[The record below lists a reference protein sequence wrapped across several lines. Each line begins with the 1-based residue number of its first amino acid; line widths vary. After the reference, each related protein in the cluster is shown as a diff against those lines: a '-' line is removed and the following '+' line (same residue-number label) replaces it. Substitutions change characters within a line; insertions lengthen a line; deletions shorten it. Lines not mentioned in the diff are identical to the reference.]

1 MTGAL
6 PAGSHALVI
15 GNGRTGQAAARHLLG
30 LGVAVRLSDAR
41 PEARCAAELE
51 GEVEFHAGAESES
64 LLAGITLV
72 VPSPGVR
79 ADAPLLRAACA
90 AGIPVLAEI
99 ELAAHALNIPLI
111 AISGTN
117 GKSTTT
123 ELVGA
128 MLRAA
133 GRHPFVG
140 GNLGTPL
147 VLATQGDF
155 DSVVAEI
162 SSFQLEW
169 VERFHPGIAALL
181 NVSDDHLDRHGDLE
195 NYARL
200 KARLFAHQSGTDVAV
215 LNRDDSFV
223 RTWASRIAG
232 RVWTFGRSPL
242 DGPGARID
250 ATRILIDTG
259 AGRHEIELAGLALAG
274 PHNAENIAAAAL
286 LAEAAG
292 VPAERAVAALR
303 DFGGLPHRMETVADY
318 GGVVY
323 IDDSKGTNVGALC
336 KALEGLPEGRVVL
349 IAGGRG
355 KGGDFAAARD
365 FVASRTNL
373 VAVYGEAAGELM
385 RAWSSAA
392 RVVTHERFADAV
404 EAAKEAARDGD
415 TVLLSPACASQD
427 QFRDYQ
433 ERGNAFAAQVGEG
446 AA

>member
-6 PAGSHALVI
+6 PAGSYALVI

-30 LGVAVRLSDAR
+30 LGAAVRLSDAR
-41 PEARCAAELE
+41 SKARCTAELA

-64 LLAGITLV
+64 LLEGITMV

-90 AGIPVLAEI
+90 AGIPILAEI
-99 ELAAHALNIPLI
+99 ELAGRALDLPLI
-111 AISGTN
+111 AITGTN

-133 GRHPFVG
+133 GRRPFVG

-147 VLATQGDF
+147 VLAAHGDF

-181 NVSDDHLDRHGDLE
+181 NVSGDHLDRHGDLA
-195 NYARL
+195 NYVRI
-200 KARLFAHQSGTDVAV
+200 KARVFAHQAGDDIAV
-215 LNRDDSFV
+215 LNRDDPRV
-223 RTWASRIAG
+223 QAWASRIAG

-250 ATRILIDTG
+250 ANRILIDTG
-259 AGRHEIELAGLALAG
+259 SGRHSIELAGIALAG

-286 LAEAAG
+286 LAEAAL
-292 VPAERAVAALR
+292 VPAEKALAALR
-303 DFGGLPHRMETVADY
+303 DFRGLPHRMETVAEH

-336 KALEGLPEGRVVL
+336 KSLEGMAPGRVVL

-355 KGGDFAAARD
+355 KGGDFAAASAL
-365 FVASRTNL
+365 VASRTNL
-373 VAVYGEAAGELM
+373 VAVYGEAAGELAQ
-385 RAWSSAA
+385 AWSGAVRLVA
-392 RVVTHERFADAV
+392 HERFADAV
-404 EAAKEAARDGD
+404 DTAKAAACAGD

-433 ERGNAFAAQVGEG
+433 ERGDAFAAQVGEG
-446 AA
+446 AV